1 MAGRPKKPRDCR
13 HPVLCLDVSLH
24 AAQAGFTRPS
34 PRERMAAV
42 TKDGR
47 SGKSWPT
54 LTSKDLFNDEATFP
68 APLVLPD
75 DDLATDP
82 DWPPQDVKEW
92 DEDEERNAITPQ
104 RKTIYVVPSPEIMQE
119 MEPMRSWAVPAVS
132 DTSNVPVKVEPPKMD
147 DVQAYLAAVYYG
159 MDVKI
164 LGEKFYWQAWEYE
177 KGASRAS
184 TSRGKAAGRIR
195 KPRYDGTPLEVSEE
209 ERRVGLKTPKN
220 AVFGIRCR
228 PSPDRASLM
237 QVNLDDVLDALLESI
252 PEDAYAIMMLLE
264 QDVWEGDDDIFTGGR
279 AYGGSRIAVVSGF
292 RDQHSCLPEDD
303 GHGWPLS
310 HCQDYVDGLCQRSR
324 SSTEARAGVGN
335 AGSGPMH
342 AAAKASA
349 SVLKRP
355 TPEKL
360 SLEWTSRIVQ
370 TMTHELGHC
379 LGLDHCVYFACV
391 MQGCGST
398 AEGVR
403 QPPYFCPV
411 CLEKVITGIGE
422 GLVEG
427 WNDQG
432 TEAQT
437 KRSQFVRERYEALR
451 HVCERLND
459 REHSRMFVGYE
470 AWLEGVSSIA
480 NRPLA

>member
-1 MAGRPKKPRDCR
+1 MTDRPNKPRDCS
-13 HPVLCLDVSLH
+13 HPSLCLDVSSH

-34 PRERMAAV
+34 QRERMAAA

-47 SGKSWPT
+47 FGKSWQT
-54 LTSKDLFNDEATFP
+54 LTSKDLFNHEATFP

-92 DEDEERNAITPQ
+92 AEEEERNAITPQ
-104 RKTIYVVPSPEIMQE
+104 RKTIYVVRSPEITRE
-119 MEPMRSWAVPAVS
+119 MEAMRSWAVPAVS
-132 DTSNVPVKVEPPKMD
+132 DTSDAPVKGESLKMD

-164 LGEKFYWQAWEYE
+164 LDRKFHWQAWEYE
-177 KGASRAS
+177 KVSSRAS
-184 TSRGKAAGRIR
+184 TGQGKASGRIR
-195 KPRYDGTPLEVSEE
+195 KPKYDGTPLEDPEE
-209 ERRVGLKTPKN
+209 ERRVGLKTPQN

-228 PSPDRASLM
+228 PSPDGVSLM

-252 PEDAYAIMMLLE
+252 PKDAFAIMMLLE
-264 QDVWEGDDDIFTGGR
+264 QDIWEGDDEIFTGGR

-310 HCQDYVDGLCQRSR
+310 HCSNYVDKLCLRPR
-324 SSTEARAGVGN
+324 ASTKARARIGN
-335 AGSGPMH
+335 LGSGPMY
-342 AAAKASA
+342 AAARASA
-349 SVLKRP
+349 STLQHP
-355 TPEKL
+355 DPEKL
-360 SLEWTSRIVQ
+360 STEWMSRIVQ
-370 TMTHELGHC
+370 TVSHELGHC

-391 MQGCGST
+391 MQGAGST

-411 CLEKVITGIGE
+411 CLEKVVTGIGE

-427 WNDQG
+427 WNDPGLEVDKQPR
-432 TEAQT
+432 
-437 KRSQFVRERYEALR
+437 RSRFVRERYEALR
-451 HVCERLND
+451 RVCERLND
-459 REHSRMFVGYE
+459 RKDSRMFVGYQ
-470 AWLEGVSSIA
+470 AWLESVLEQ
-480 NRPLA
+480 NK